1 MIEGQTL
8 ENLVAY
14 VLQSTAL
21 VTASLAALWLLRI
34 DAASVRYAALRATL
48 LVALALPLLQPRVSA
63 SPAPWLRL
71 QSASVETATVSAP
84 GRMSRP
90 AVPQVAVPNPL
101 AWGVTFVLAAGILG
115 RLLWLSAGL
124 WRLQRLR
131 REGEI
136 AAGDE
141 HAELQTIIG
150 TSAELRYVSGLEQP
164 LTFGFRRPIVLL
176 PESLRS
182 MTAPIQ
188 RAVAAHELWHVRRRD
203 WLWMVGEE
211 AVRSAFWFHP
221 AIWILLSRIQIAR
234 EETVDDLA
242 ILTTGSRKN
251 YLDALLAFADA
262 RPIFAVAAFARR
274 RHLLH
279 RMLTISKESVMSS
292 KRLVASCAAMLCI
305 AGAATWSA
313 VAAFPLTGEQN
324 PRDPRP
330 APGGVHEMV
339 FVPASEAELQEAIKR
354 EPKNS
359 DHYKA
364 LAGFYIKAGDFD
376 RAIGAL
382 ESLAQA
388 DPTNPQHH
396 HTIGVF
402 YWEKAFRDASLSP
415 TQKMTYILA
424 GIAAEDRALGL
435 NPDYKEAMIY
445 KNILLRLQ
453 ANHTTDIAMQRQLV
467 AEADTLRNRAME
479 LAKQQGATMAPRD
492 PMAPPPPPPPPPPAE
507 FGIVD
512 GLVPVRIGGN
522 VPPPTKI
529 RDVKPVYPLEAQA
542 TGANGVV
549 VLEVVIDTAGRVRDA
564 RVARSVPPFDKAALD
579 AVRQWV
585 YRPTIIDG
593 IARPV
598 AMNVTLDFA
607 AQ

>member
-1 MIEGQTL
+1 MIEGTTL

-21 VTASLAALWLLRI
+21 VAASIAALWLLRI

-48 LVALALPLLQPRVSA
+48 LVALALPFLQPRVSA
-63 SPAPWLRL
+63 SPSPWLRL
-71 QSASVETATVSAP
+71 QSASVATPPVSAP
-84 GRMSRP
+84 GRTP
-90 AVPQVAVPNPL
+90 PPTVPQVAVPNL
-101 AWGVTFVLAAGILG
+101 MAWGLTLVLAAGILG

-131 REGEI
+131 RAGEI

-141 HAELQTIIG
+141 HADLQTIIG
-150 TSAELRYVSGLEQP
+150 TTAELRYVTGLEQP
-164 LTFGFRRPIVLL
+164 LTFGFRRPVVLL
-176 PESLRS
+176 PASLRS

-305 AGAATWSA
+305 AAAATWSA
-313 VAAFPLTGEQN
+313 VAAFPLTDQN

-330 APGGVHEMV
+330 APATPNEMV
-339 FVPASEAELQEAIKR
+339 FVPATEADMLEAIKR
-354 EPKNS
+354 EPKNP
-359 DHYKA
+359 DHYGA
-364 LAGFYIKAGDFD
+364 LARFYIKAGDFD
-376 RAIGAL
+376 RAISTL

-388 DPTNPQHH
+388 DPSNPQHH
-396 HTIGVF
+396 HMIGVF
-402 YWEKAFRDASLSP
+402 YWEKAFRDTSLSP
-415 TQKMTYILA
+415 TQKMTYILS
-424 GIAAEDRALGL
+424 GIAAEDRALSI
-435 NPDYKEAMIY
+435 NPEYKEAMIY

-453 ANHTTDIAMQRQLV
+453 ANHTTDIDQQRQLV

-479 LAKQQGATMAPRD
+479 LAKQQGVAMGPRD

-507 FGIVD
+507 FGLVD
-512 GLVPVRIGGN
+512 GLVPIKVGGAIT
-522 VPPPTKI
+522 PPRKI
-529 RDVKPVYPLEAQA
+529 RDVRPVFPEDAKVAGASGLVLLEA
-542 TGANGVV
+542 
-549 VLEVVIDTAGRVRDA
+549 VIDTAGRVRDA
-564 RVARSVPPFDKAALD
+564 RVLRSVPTFDRAALD
-579 AVRQWV
+579 AVRQWM
-585 YRPTIIDG
+585 YEPTLIDG
-593 IARPV
+593 VARPV
-598 AMNVTLDFA
+598 VMTVTVNFQLP
-607 AQ
+607 

>member
-48 LVALALPLLQPRVSA
+48 LVALALPFLQPRVSV

-71 QSASVETATVSAP
+71 QSAGVETPPLSAP
-84 GRMSRP
+84 GRVP
-90 AVPQVAVPNPL
+90 PPPVPQVAVAKPM
-101 AWGVTFVLAAGILG
+101 AWGITFVLAAGMLG

-131 REGEI
+131 RAGEI
-136 AAGDE
+136 AAGHE
-141 HAELQTIIG
+141 HADLQQIIG
-150 TSAELRYVSGLEQP
+150 TTAELRYVTGLEQP
-164 LTFGFRRPIVLL
+164 LTFGFRRPVVLL
-176 PESLRS
+176 PASLRS
-182 MTAPIQ
+182 MAPPIQ

-274 RHLLH
+274 RHLIH

-305 AGAATWSA
+305 AAAATWS
-313 VAAFPLTGEQN
+313 VVVAFPLTGEQN

-330 APGGVHEMV
+330 PGARSEMV
-339 FVPASEAELQEAIKR
+339 FVPASEAELQDAIKR
-354 EPKNS
+354 EPKNAH
-359 DHYKA
+359 HYGA
-364 LAGFYIKAGDFD
+364 LARFYIKAGDFD
-376 RAIGAL
+376 RAIGTL

-388 DPTNPQHH
+388 DPSNPQHH
-396 HTIGVF
+396 HMIGVF
-402 YWEKAFRDASLSP
+402 YWEKAFRDTSLSP
-415 TQKMTYILA
+415 TQKMTYILS
-424 GIAAEDRALGL
+424 GIAAEDRALAL
-435 NPDYKEAMIY
+435 DADFKEALIY

-453 ANHTTDIAMQRQLV
+453 ATHTTDIPQQRQLI

-479 LAKQQGATMAPRD
+479 LAKQQGMNMAPRD

-507 FGIVD
+507 FGLVD
-512 GLVPVRIGGN
+512 GLVPIKIGGQIA
-522 VPPPTKI
+522 PPRKI
-529 RDVKPVYPLEAQA
+529 RDAHPVYPEDAKAAGTSGIVILEA
-542 TGANGVV
+542 
-549 VLEVVIDTAGRVRDA
+549 VIDTAGRVRDT
-564 RVARSVPPFDKAALD
+564 RVLRSVPGFDQAALG
-579 AVRQWV
+579 AVRQWM
-585 YRPTIIDG
+585 YEPTVIDG
-593 IARPV
+593 VARPV
-598 AMNVTLDFA
+598 VMTVTVNFKTP
-607 AQ
+607 